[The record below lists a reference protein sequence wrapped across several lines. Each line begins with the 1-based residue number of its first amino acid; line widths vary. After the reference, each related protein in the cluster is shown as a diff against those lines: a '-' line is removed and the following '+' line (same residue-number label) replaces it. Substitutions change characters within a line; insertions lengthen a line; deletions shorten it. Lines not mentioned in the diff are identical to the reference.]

1 MRKNVLNVVN
11 NNQIADNSKSWISL
25 TGYRALLLL
34 RNLII
39 SPKSKEEIVA
49 LFSSDPITSKSVSI
63 DTLRLTLNTLKM
75 AGCTIE
81 RPSKKNNFRYT
92 LINHP
97 FKLNLSS
104 EDIDVLISSCE
115 KSAEFNSREKILI
128 LNNFYKKIF
137 NISIDE
143 NLKIQA
149 KESLALNFVKKD
161 ILLTLSKPNI
171 KRKKINILYK
181 SRENGFETLEIIPLE
196 IVYENKKL
204 YLKCFICKY
213 NNTGILNIE
222 KILKINS
229 IEMHKTYDFKDTFDV
244 VFEVFDKEFKLKN
257 NEIEIEQTLNSKIIK
272 AEVKNEFLFIQR
284 ILELGDNAKIIS
296 PVDFKKKLIRQISN
310 IRELYL

>member
-11 NNQIADNSKSWISL
+11 NNQIADNSKNWISL

-39 SPKSKEEIVA
+39 SPKSKEEIIA

-81 RPSKKNNFRYT
+81 RPSKKNNFKYT

-104 EDIDVLISSCE
+104 QDIDVLISSCE

-181 SRENGFETLEIIPLE
+181 SRENGFEILEIIPIE

-244 VFEVFDKEFKLKN
+244 IFEVFDKEFKLKN

>member
-1 MRKNVLNVVN
+1 MRKKVVNVAN
-11 NNQIADNSKSWISL
+11 NNQITDNSKNWISL

-39 SPKSKEEIVA
+39 SPKSKEEIIG

-81 RPSKKNNFRYT
+81 RPSKKNNFKYT

-104 EDIDVLISSCE
+104 QDIDVLISSCE

-137 NISIDE
+137 NISVDE

-181 SRENGFETLEIIPLE
+181 SRENGLETLEIIPLE

-213 NNTGILNIE
+213 NNTGVLNIE

-229 IEMHKTYDFKDTFDV
+229 IEMHKTYNFKDTFDV
-244 VFEVFDKEFKLKN
+244 IFEVFDKEFKLKN
-257 NEIEIEQTLNSKIIK
+257 NETEIEQTLNSKIIK

-310 IRELYL
+310 IRQLYL